1 MKVNTVSNKQSFEGK
16 VIIDGKINRL
26 YRPLIDRNKPDI
38 ENRIKDLPFDIVVKE
53 SKSKKSLTL
62 TADVE
67 GADTFVLKQRK
78 PNVIETAG
86 MAIED
91 GKQKSPAYKKLV
103 KANEI
108 LNYTKL
114 GMLNILSGNFKEA
127 REAHKQLAKIA
138 VEDFETY
145 KQATNFKI
153 TNLPPEAGKPLL
165 INSLKYRL
173 YYAFSPKTPEEKQLD
188 KMNKEYMK
196 KLKEN
201 KIERKPQIIKFPN
214 F

>member
-26 YRPLIDRNKPDI
+26 YRLLIDRNKPDI

-53 SKSKKSLTL
+53 SKSKKSITL

-173 YYAFSPKTPEEKQLD
+173 YYAFSPKTPEEKQLE

>member
-53 SKSKKSLTL
+53 SKSKKSITL

-173 YYAFSPKTPEEKQLD
+173 YYAFSPKTPEEKQLE